1 MIVRPD
7 RPIRKNI
14 RENMFSGS
22 IVQVIPRGSIY
33 TLFFKIN
40 NLISNIYD
48 FEIDLPS
55 HAYQKL
61 KLEKNKNITVS
72 LKKNAIHVFKL

>member
-55 HAYQKL
+55 HAYQ
-61 KLEKNKNITVS
+61 NFI
-72 LKKNAIHVFKL
+72 